1 MNTIAAIAR
10 KHGYQDIVEQF
21 EDFVHATPPLHLG
34 VLGEFS
40 SGKSSLINS
49 MLGRTVL
56 PAMERPTT
64 ANVVEIH
71 PEAERTV
78 FAYSRVEDHDGKA
91 TEVSLL
97 PSDLSEWV
105 MGRHGVSTLV
115 IRTPPSDLLR
125 AGWRIVD
132 TPGISSLE
140 QMHQDITFGYLPRLD
155 GAIVCIDINQ
165 GGCTRSL
172 LDFLAKPEVALVAD
186 TFLFALTRADTV
198 PPEDAEIVRRKTVTD
213 LEHHFDKAGITIER
227 LDEKVVVVSP
237 RLILEGKTEAGG
249 QTALWNAI
257 RAACYDRMEV
267 VAQRRVQIETGKLC
281 ERLIERLLYRLQAL
295 NLDATGFAEERL
307 KLMERQADLRAQRE
321 QIEHQLNQLLRRLAD
336 AFDDLSQEALTR
348 VTSTGSEQWSSVLV
362 TYTEGLRTTTER
374 ETAEFFQDIALP
386 DMPWLAQDLGRNL
399 ESGEFMNLLR
409 LAVDNLDKL
418 DKLLMLIP
426 HPKAQMAG
434 EVMRKLPIKHVVGA
448 LLDKWQAKQIVEA
461 LSQSIPGLLQ
471 RLSKQVDE
479 VVKTELLAPAQS
491 QIDAAQKDLEELAT
505 REKQDS
511 EAYTSEKVALEAD
524 ISQAQEANIQK
535 P

>member
-10 KHGYQDIVEQF
+10 KHGYQDIVEQI
-21 EDFVHATPPLHLG
+21 EDFAHATPPLHLG

-40 SGKSSLINS
+40 SGKSSLINA

-78 FAYSRVEDHDGKA
+78 FAYSRVEERDGKA
-91 TEVSLL
+91 AEVSLP

-105 MGRHGVSTLV
+105 IGRHGVATLV

-125 AGWRIVD
+125 AGWRIID

-198 PPEDAEIVRRKTVTD
+198 SPEDAEIVRRKTVTD
-213 LEHHFDKAGITIER
+213 LVQHFNKTGITIER

-249 QTALWNAI
+249 QTTLWNAI
-257 RAACYDRMEV
+257 RAACYDRMED
-267 VAQRRVQIETGKLC
+267 VAQRRVQIESGKLC
-281 ERLIERLLYRLQAL
+281 ERLIERLRYRLQAL
-295 NLDATGFAEERL
+295 NLDPTGFADERL

-321 QIEHQLNQLLRRLAD
+321 QIEYQLNQLLGRLAD
-336 AFDDLSQEALTR
+336 AFDVLSQEALTR
-348 VTSTGSEQWSSVLV
+348 VTSTGSDQWPSVLV
-362 TYTEGLRTTTER
+362 TYTEGLRTTAER
-374 ETAEFFQDIALP
+374 EMAEFFQDIALP
-386 DMPWLAQDLGRNL
+386 DMPWLAKDLGHNL
-399 ESGEFMNLLR
+399 ESGEFMNFLR
-409 LAVDNLDKL
+409 LAVDNLDT
-418 DKLLMLIP
+418 LLMSIP
-426 HPKAQMAG
+426 YPKAQIAG
-434 EVMRKLPIKHVVGA
+434 EVMRKLPIKQVVGV

-491 QIDAAQKDLEELAT
+491 QLDAAQKDLEELVT

-511 EAYTSEKVALEAD
+511 EARTAEKAALEAD
-524 ISQAQEANIQK
+524 IAHAHETAAEK
-535 P
+535 T